1 MKHLIKAVERER
13 FNNTISWDL
22 TFYDDDT
29 MEIKT
34 INEIEV
40 KNE

>member
-13 FNNTISWDL
+13 FNNAISWDL

-29 MEIKT
+29 MTIKT

-40 KNE
+40 VDE